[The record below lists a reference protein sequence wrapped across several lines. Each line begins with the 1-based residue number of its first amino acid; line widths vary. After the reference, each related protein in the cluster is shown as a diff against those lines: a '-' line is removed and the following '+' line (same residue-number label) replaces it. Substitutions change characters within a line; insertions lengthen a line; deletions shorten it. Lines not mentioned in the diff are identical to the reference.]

1 MRWDGIDSGAATASA
16 SAACRAAAF
25 INLVPV
31 FAVLLGALLLDERL
45 GAGVLGGGAAVL
57 AGVLITHRAGRPAA

>member
-1 MRWDGIDSGAATASA
+1 MCSSDL
-16 SAACRAAAF
+16 

-45 GAGVLGGGAAVL
+45 GAGVLGGGAVVL